1 MESRKG
7 LEEEARREY
16 LKQKAVVDREVEML
30 REQELNK
37 MLVEQEK
44 KKKVYEG
51 MVEQFKFKEGLR
63 MQEMVSEQQ
72 QL

>member
-1 MESRKG
+1 
-7 LEEEARREY
+7 
-16 LKQKAVVDREVEML
+16 ML

-51 MVEQFKFKEGLR
+51 MVQQFKLKEGLR
-63 MQEMVSEQQ
+63 MQEMVSEQE
-72 QL
+72 

>member
-1 MESRKG
+1 MKE
-7 LEEEARREY
+7 
-16 LKQKAVVDREVEML
+16 KAVVDREVEVL
-30 REQELNK
+30 REQEMSK

-63 MQEMVSEQQ
+63 MQELVSEQE
-72 QL
+72 